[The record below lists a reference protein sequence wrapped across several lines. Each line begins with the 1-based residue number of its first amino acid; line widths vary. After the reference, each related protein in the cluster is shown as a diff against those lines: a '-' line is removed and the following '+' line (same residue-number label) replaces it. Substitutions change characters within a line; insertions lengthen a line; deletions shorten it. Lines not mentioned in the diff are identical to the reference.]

1 MARTSVEWFLHNVHA
16 ESEEVHVAF
25 AELRLDGRGLEEKSK
40 TVINVRAAG
49 SCQYEIRC
57 NTMCSCSWFN
67 SCGGLIPA
75 VGSRWRLCTGSR
87 WRLQS
92 SGTRQ
97 TIRLY
102 YLGYDCRY
110 FGLAFRSFTLHLAKL
125 LRL

>member
-25 AELRLDGRGLEEKSK
+25 AELRLDGQGLEEKSK

-57 NTMCSCSWFN
+57 SWFN

-75 VGSRWRLCTGSR
+75 VGSCWRLCTGSR
-87 WRLQS
+87 WRLQ
-92 SGTRQ
+92 
-97 TIRLY
+97 
-102 YLGYDCRY
+102 
-110 FGLAFRSFTLHLAKL
+110 
-125 LRL
+125 